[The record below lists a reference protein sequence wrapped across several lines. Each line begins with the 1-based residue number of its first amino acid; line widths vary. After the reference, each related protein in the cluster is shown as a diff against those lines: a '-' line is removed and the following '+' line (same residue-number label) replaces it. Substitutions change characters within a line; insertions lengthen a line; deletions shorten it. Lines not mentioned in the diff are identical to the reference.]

1 MTAAPSVLLS
11 YPNDTQV
18 TVGSSIALICTAQ
31 GFPLPQVTWQMNGM
45 SISTDRFTIT
55 MRNVD
60 VPPSSVV
67 STLDLRDVQLV
78 NTGEYQCRATNNL
91 TASSDTSENFNLTVL
106 SKCAMYNIYQ

>member
-1 MTAAPSVLLS
+1 
-11 YPNDTQV
+11 
-18 TVGSSIALICTAQ
+18 
-31 GFPLPQVTWQMNGM
+31 MNGM

-91 TASSDTSENFNLTVL
+91 TTSSDEVFTSEAVLNFTLTVL
-106 SKCAMYNIYQ
+106 SKCAICTTYTSDSDIFFSDRCTYRNSPPQS